1 MSWIA
6 ALVKAILEWLTA
18 EIKKDTKASDADNV
32 PKDLKN
38 RWKQRIQKQLDKAEK
53 QKNENAKHVEIAE
66 ACGLY
71 IDTNYTY
78 VDGRGGLTQQ
88 VNLKKIDSFDD
99 KMQKRLKRVYAQRCS
114 KQVKQRLDQA
124 ERYIANAVTNY
135 FPTTQK

>member
-53 QKNENAKHVEIAE
+53 QKNENNDKNI
-66 ACGLY
+66 
-71 IDTNYTY
+71 N
-78 VDGRGGLTQQ
+78 
-88 VNLKKIDSFDD
+88 DS
-99 KMQKRLKRVYAQRCS
+99 
-114 KQVKQRLDQA
+114 
-124 ERYIANAVTNY
+124 
-135 FPTTQK
+135 